1 MKKHRWFWV
10 TLFIIALVLTALLAT
25 SWNVII
31 VTKDP
36 RFETIDWGKIILG
49 TLGFLAVVGATI
61 LFFVRLLMEMRLNL
75 MQTEFLAKVSHEL
88 KSPITTLELTASM
101 LKDLPYGDDEERR
114 RLWQMHDAE
123 LKRLK
128 AEVDLILETS
138 RWEAR
143 PYRPE
148 LRPVR
153 LESWLTESSSRW
165 AAILGSKAELR
176 REGQALDFDAITDP
190 RLLEL
195 ITNNIVDNA
204 RKFARDGKPR
214 LRVVTSVKPA
224 DSRLKRPRWCL
235 SFVDDGWGFEPKQSR
250 KLFKRFYRTESGASH
265 AVAGT
270 GLGLYLARAA
280 SKHLGIKLTGH
291 SDGRGKGATFSL
303 EGDMP

>member
-31 VTKDP
+31 VTKDS
-36 RFETIDWGKIILG
+36 RFGAVNWPHLILG
-49 TLGFLAVVGATI
+49 TLGFLVVVGATV

-88 KSPITTLELTASM
+88 KSPITSLELTAS
-101 LKDLPYGDDEERR
+101 LLRGKDDGDGERR
-114 RLWQMHDAE
+114 QLWQIHDSE
-123 LKRLK
+123 LRRLK

-143 PYRPE
+143 PYQAE

-153 LESWLTESSSRW
+153 LESWLADSTARW
-165 AAILGSKAELR
+165 AAILGAKADLQR
-176 REGQALDFDAITDP
+176 QGPPLDFDAITDP

-204 RKFARDGKPR
+204 RKFARDGAPR
-214 LRVVTSVKPA
+214 LRIVTAIKEPE
-224 DSRLKRPRWCL
+224 SRRQRRRWQL
-235 SFVDDGWGFEPKQSR
+235 RFEDNGWGFDPDQSR
-250 KLFKRFYRTESGASH
+250 KLFRRFYRTKTGASH

-280 SKHLGIKLTGH
+280 SKRLGLKLHGC
-291 SDGRGKGATFSL
+291 SDGMGKGASFTL
-303 EGDMP
+303 EGEMP